1 MNVTKDIKMT
11 SEKTIAPEAIEVL
24 INLSR
29 TSPPL
34 FKNGKRDALIALFQE
49 CESKE
54 HFSLLERL
62 ITDFHYFTS
71 SDLQSGAEKIAD
83 FITSEWKLNPKQ
95 TLIVA
100 TTDDDRTDGAQ
111 VLIKSLEAALSKERP
126 KYTIK
131 NRLGFAFN
139 NEANAI
145 GQTNNL
151 VLIDDFIGTGDKI
164 CKLINRIKEHANTI
178 NSIYVASLAGM
189 KFGIQKIESTSPCKV
204 YCPHQFEK
212 GISDLQDA
220 AKTRAYTDAMIELEQ
235 AIITP
240 MKFPRDDRERSYS
253 FGYGQSEA
261 LFVLEGFTVPNN
273 VFPIFW
279 KNAYCDTS
287 PFEPNSPAK
296 KSKGVKRERTTLLAR
311 G

>member
-1 MNVTKDIKMT
+1 MT

-29 TSPPL
+29 TAPPL
-34 FKNGKRDALIALFQE
+34 FKCGKRDALIALFQE

-71 SDLQSGAEKIAD
+71 SDLQSGAEKIASH
-83 FITSEWKLNPKQ
+83 ITSDWKLNPKQ

-131 NRLGFAFN
+131 NRLGFAFDK
-139 NEANAI
+139 EADAI
-145 GQTNNL
+145 NQKNNL
-151 VLIDDFIGTGDKI
+151 ILIDDFIGTGDKI
-164 CKLINRIKEHANTI
+164 CKLISRIKEHTKTI

-189 KFGIQKIESTSPCKV
+189 KFGIQKIEATSQCRV
-204 YCPHQFEK
+204 YCPNHFDK
-212 GISDLQDA
+212 GISDIQDA
-220 AKTRAYTDAMIELEQ
+220 TKIRTYTDAMIELEQ

-240 MKFPRDDRERSYS
+240 MKFPRDERERSYS
-253 FGYGQSEA
+253 FGYSQSEA

-279 KNAYCDTS
+279 KNSYCDKS
-287 PFEPNSPAK
+287 AFEPNVPVIK
-296 KSKGVKRERTTLLAR
+296 RKGVKRERTTLLAR